1 MKIMLD
7 AGHGYNTSGK
17 RSPDGMREYE
27 FNRAVA
33 NYAKDFLDDY
43 QNVQIYF
50 AHSDQT
56 DIPLQ
61 TRTNSANSLNVD
73 IYVSIHANAFGS
85 GWNDAG
91 GIETYILSTRYPVAY
106 QLAQKIQR
114 QLILQTGLRDR
125 GVKTADFHVLRET
138 NMDAVLIECGFM
150 TNPEEIKLLRS
161 ETYRRTVADAIVKAI
176 AQQFGL
182 VKNPGA
188 QTPTPT
194 PSPAPA
200 PTPAPR
206 PSQPSTGLF
215 KVQVGAFKNRDSA
228 EELAQRLKQAGFNEY
243 VYTEGGLHKVQAG
256 AFKDRSNADDLI
268 KELKSKGF
276 DAFVDLT

>member
-7 AGHGYNTSGK
+7 AGHGFNTSGK

-27 FNRAVA
+27 FNRAA
-33 NYAKDFLDDY
+33 AAYAKDLLETY
-43 QNVQIYF
+43 QNVTVYF

-61 TRTNSANSLNVD
+61 TRTNSANSLGVD
-73 IYVSIHANAFGS
+73 IYVSIHANAFGT
-85 GWNDAG
+85 GFNDAG
-91 GIETYILSTRYPVAY
+91 GIETYILSTRYPVAH

-150 TNPEEIKLLRS
+150 TNPDEIKLLRS
-161 ETYRRTVADAIVKAI
+161 ETYRRTVAAAIVNAI

-182 VKNPGA
+182 VKKPNA
-188 QTPTPT
+188 
-194 PSPAPA
+194 
-200 PTPAPR
+200 
-206 PSQPSTGLF
+206 QPSLT
-215 KVQVGAFKNRDSA
+215 SA
-228 EELAQRLKQAGFNEY
+228 GMDPVFE
-243 VYTEGGLHKVQAG
+243 
-256 AFKDRSNADDLI
+256 
-268 KELKSKGF
+268 
-276 DAFVDLT
+276 